1 MTSLD
6 HASPAT
12 ILFQRGS
19 IITTDIVLGLGT
31 ELCWWKSSLLYRP
44 STATAAAWPGC
55 SCTAEDV
62 PQGGVQEAGAAG
74 GQAPPPLPRGA
85 HGRLH
90 HPLRRH
96 VPGSS
101 EKYFVLPKNLF
112 KLFSCFPG
120 PDKRALAHGRENP
133 PLSTSSSPTVVITSN
148 RKIFLAQ

>member
-1 MTSLD
+1 MLEMTSLD

-44 STATAAAWPGC
+44 STATAAA
-55 SCTAEDV
+55 EDV
-62 PQGGVQEAGAAG
+62 PQGGVQEVGAAG

-101 EKYFVLPKNLF
+101 EKYFVLCLTQESIQIIF
-112 KLFSCFPG
+112 M
-120 PDKRALAHGRENP
+120 
-133 PLSTSSSPTVVITSN
+133 LSRT
-148 RKIFLAQ
+148 